1 MVSRV
6 LTDLSLQELRDLAIR
21 ADIRIPP
28 TVESERDFL
37 IDQLEEWFD
46 ELDIE
51 NRPPKAHMHVLRAKF
66 DFFREQP
73 TYMTSLQDELGDI
86 HMMSYQKSTIHMLMR
101 DPAWGYVYWDF
112 SDKDQE
118 KIDGCSELV
127 LRLLELKEPQISK
140 QYVLNH
146 FDISVHVDGR
156 SQYINLPKSKY
167 WYATA
172 LIVIFPDGREE
183 LIGFSNVIKSI
194 SRFLI
199 DRVDQL
205 LTTPR
210 QLDVTLGGFIN
221 SSEFLGDNLLV
232 EELLEEIKNRGGK
245 WHE

>member
-21 ADIRIPP
+21 ADVRIPP
-28 TVESERDFL
+28 TVEDEREFL
-37 IDQLEEWFD
+37 IEQLEEWVE

-51 NRPPKAHMHVLRAKF
+51 NRPPQSHMHVLRAKF

-73 TYMTSLQDELGDI
+73 TYMTSLQDELENLV
-86 HMMSYQKSTIHMLMR
+86 MMSYQRSSIHMLMR
-101 DPAWGYVYWDF
+101 DPSWGYVYWNF
-112 SDKDQE
+112 SDEDSLKVNE
-118 KIDGCSELV
+118 CSELL
-127 LRLLELKEPQISK
+127 LRLLELKEPILSK
-140 QYVLNH
+140 QSVLSH
-146 FDISVHVDGR
+146 FDISVSIDGN
-156 SQYINLPKSKY
+156 SQYINLPKSNY

-172 LIVIFPDGREE
+172 LVMVFPDGREE
-183 LIGFSNVIKSI
+183 LVGFSNVIKSI

-199 DRVDQL
+199 DRIDQL
-205 LTTPR
+205 LTQPQ
-210 QLDVTLGGFIN
+210 QLDITLGGFIN